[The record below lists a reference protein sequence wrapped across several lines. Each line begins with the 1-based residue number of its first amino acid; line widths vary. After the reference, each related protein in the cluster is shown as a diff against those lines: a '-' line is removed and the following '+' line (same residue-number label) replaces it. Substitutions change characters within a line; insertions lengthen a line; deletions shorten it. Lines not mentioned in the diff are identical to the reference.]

1 MQEVWHWLAAV
12 YLFLGGLGAGA
23 FLVAAVVELTGN
35 RYKQDFC
42 PITLVGSTISG
53 PAVGIGAVLLVIELG
68 AGLREPWRIPYMFT
82 HFTSVMTWGI
92 WILSLFIPIAM
103 LYGFFEVMDTYPKSW
118 TWIKAKLHFIKFLK
132 KLPVRRIKRIL
143 AAMGSVFAV
152 STGIYTGV
160 LLCAVGPAIPMWGA
174 PLWPGLSI
182 PLLPVLFLVSAI
194 STGMGL
200 TIDMTATISEP
211 ETPHRFRSL
220 PVIHMAAIGIEAI
233 LVGLLLYS
241 AKNLGGAA
249 AQSVDM
255 IVSGHMRVA
264 FWVGFVFV
272 GLVYPFSVHA
282 YAIGTGRHSA
292 LSGISSGAGIVF
304 AGLFLRYIILY
315 SGIPFVL

>member
-1 MQEVWHWLAAV
+1 M
-12 YLFLGGLGAGA
+12 
-23 FLVAAVVELTGN
+23 VAATKG
-35 RYKQDFC
+35 RC
-42 PITLVGSTISG
+42 
-53 PAVGIGAVLLVIELG
+53 
-68 AGLREPWRIPYMFT
+68 
-82 HFTSVMTWGI
+82 
-92 WILSLFIPIAM
+92 
-103 LYGFFEVMDTYPKSW
+103 
-118 TWIKAKLHFIKFLK
+118 KARTA
-132 KLPVRRIKRIL
+132 PVS
-143 AAMGSVFAV
+143 A
-152 STGIYTGV
+152 GV

-241 AKNLGGAA
+241 AKSLGGAA

-282 YAIGTGRHSA
+282 YAIGAGRHSA

>member
-1 MQEVWHWLAAV
+1 MQEVWHWLAAI

-23 FLVAAVVELTGN
+23 FLIAAIVELTGD
-35 RYKQDFC
+35 RDRQAFC

-82 HFTSVMTWGI
+82 HFSSVMTWGI
-92 WILSLFIPIAM
+92 WILTLFIPIAM
-103 LYGFFEVMDTYPKSW
+103 LYGFFEVMDTYPDAW
-118 TWIKAKLHFIKFLK
+118 AWIMTKLRFKFLK
-132 KLPVRRIKRIL
+132 KIPVRRVKRML

-160 LLCAVGPAIPMWGA
+160 LLCAVGPAIPLWSA

-182 PLLPVLFLVSAI
+182 PLLPALFLVSAV

-211 ETPHRFRSL
+211 ETPHRFRFL
-220 PVIHMAAIGIEAI
+220 PVIHMSAIGIEAI
-233 LVGLLLYS
+233 LVGLLLFS
-241 AKNLGGAA
+241 AKSLGGAA
-249 AQSVDM
+249 SQSVDM

-282 YAIGTGRHSA
+282 YAIGAGRHSA
-292 LSGISSGAGIVF
+292 LSGIGSGIGIVF
-304 AGLFLRYIILY
+304 AGLFLRYIILS
-315 SGIPFVL
+315 SGITFVL